1 MNWRRLIEVDLPI
14 NTISKNSRRDQ
25 NVKKG
30 HLHSLHVW
38 WATRPLAA
46 CRAVILATLLPDPAD
61 PNCPEKFKQKVKEL
75 LKPLEGNKNDLELR
89 QALLDFIAKFSAWE
103 NSINQ
108 DMVSKARELIQSV
121 YGNEK
126 PLVVDP
132 FAGIGSIP
140 FEALRVGADAFA
152 SDLNPVAC
160 LLLKT
165 ALEYLPAY
173 GERLAKAVEK
183 WGKQVRKRA
192 VSELKEYYPP
202 EPDGSI
208 PLAYLWARTIRCEG
222 PGCGAEVPLVGLLWL
237 SRKKNNLVALRYYGD
252 KREKKVRFEIFH
264 PKTESEVQPPIVK
277 GFKATCPVCGYT
289 TPYRRVR
296 EQLRAKN
303 GGTKDAKLI
312 AVITLKPD
320 GGRGFRLAEERDLKA
335 VQKAISALE
344 KMKREHKG
352 RLPLIPTEPLP
363 PDGTLGFRVQK
374 YGMKTWGDLF
384 TPRQALALC
393 TFVKIVREAYGEI
406 LKETKDEAFTRAV
419 TTCLALAVS
428 NMTPYTSGLSIGL
441 KEIMDL
447 RSVFW
452 GSALPMHSDFVEPN
466 PLRNSLLGG
475 IEYSLNLII
484 QVIKRESSNQRSLGV
499 TNLASA
505 TSIPLP
511 DQSVHYVIT
520 DPPYYDQVPYADLSD
535 FCYVWLKRMVGDLHP
550 DLFKWEITP
559 KAEEIIMDPGP
570 SSEGEQEKT
579 KEFFESMM
587 KKALME
593 CRRILRPDGVAVVLF
608 AHKKTEGWEALL
620 NALIGAGWTVTA
632 SWPIETERG
641 ARMRAKGSAVLESS
655 IFLVC
660 RPRTS
665 NEIGDWR
672 DVYAELQVKVREW
685 MQRLVKEEIMG
696 ADAIFACIGPAL
708 EIFSRYERV
717 ETVSGEE
724 ITLKKYLEY
733 LWATVA
739 REAMRTIAEQYLE
752 GADPHGFEED
762 ARLTAMWLWT
772 AKTKRADEKKSGF
785 ILEYDA
791 ARKIAQGLGVNLEA
805 LAKPGGIVEIKG
817 NEARLVSIA
826 ERRKFLLSKTEQS
839 MPKEREKQM
848 TLFGETVE
856 EIEKT
861 QAVLERGKTVL
872 DRLHQAMLLFA
883 DGNLAG
889 LKYFLVNE
897 GVGRDD
903 LFWRLANALSALY
916 PANSDE
922 KRWVDG
928 LLARKKALGL

>member
-1 MNWRRLIEVDLPI
+1 MNWKRLIEVDLPI

-46 CRAVILATLLPDPAD
+46 CRAVILATLLPGPAD
-61 PNCPEKFKQKVKEL
+61 PKCPEKFKQKVKEL
-75 LKPLEGNKNDLELR
+75 LRPLEGNKNDLEL
-89 QALLDFIAKFSAWE
+89 QEALMDFIAEFSAWE

-108 DMVSKARELIQSV
+108 EMIRKARELVQSV
-121 YGNEK
+121 YGDER

-183 WGKQVRKRA
+183 WGKWVRERA
-192 VSELKEYYPP
+192 ANELKEYYPP

-252 KREKKVRFEIFH
+252 KREKKVKFEIFH
-264 PKTESEVQPPIVK
+264 PKSESEVQSPIVK

-289 TPYRRVR
+289 TPYKRVR

-312 AVITLKPD
+312 AVITLKPN
-320 GGRGFRLAEERDLKA
+320 GERGFRLAEERDLKA

-352 RLPLIPTEPLP
+352 RFPLIPTEPLP

-393 TFVKIVREAYGEI
+393 TFVKIVREAYEEI
-406 LKETKDEAFTRAV
+406 LKETKDEAFARAV
-419 TTCLALAVS
+419 VSFISIATTNMSHYTCSTSFYALDH
-428 NMTPYTSGLSIGL
+428 MI
-441 KEIMDL
+441 
-447 RSVFW
+447 
-452 GSALPMHSDFVEPN
+452 SAFVQGNSLPMRPDFAEVN
-466 PLRNSLLGG
+466 LLVPKFVGG
-475 IEYSLNLII
+475 FEYALQQITHLL
-484 QVIKRESSNQRSLGV
+484 QRESSQGLNVGV
-499 TNLASA
+499 VRQSSA

-550 DLFKWEITP
+550 DLFKWELTP

-570 SSEGEQEKT
+570 PREGEQEKT

-672 DVYAELQVKVREW
+672 DVYAELQVRVREW

-708 EIFSRYERV
+708 EIFSRYEKV

-724 ITLKKYLEY
+724 ITLKRYLEH
-733 LWATVA
+733 LWETVA

-785 ILEYDA
+785 VLEYDA

-817 NEARLVSIA
+817 NEARLVSVA
-826 ERRKFLLSKTEQS
+826 ERRKFLLSKTRRPI
-839 MPKEREKQM
+839 PKKREKQM
-848 TLFGETVE
+848 TLFGETVK
-856 EIEKT
+856 EIEEMQT
-861 QAVLERGKTVL
+861 VLERGKTVL
-872 DRLHQAMLLFA
+872 DRVHQAMLLFA

-889 LKYFLVNE
+889 LKYFLVDE

-916 PANSDE
+916 PTNSDE

>member
-1 MNWRRLIEVDLPI
+1 MNWKRLIEVDLPI
-14 NTISKNSRRDQ
+14 NTISKNSRKDQ
-25 NVKKG
+25 DVKKG

-61 PNCPEKFKQKVKEL
+61 PNCPEEFKQKVREL
-75 LKPLEGNKNDLELR
+75 LRPLKRNKNDLELR
-89 QALLDFIAKFSAWE
+89 QALLDFIAEFSAWE
-103 NSINQ
+103 NSI
-108 DMVSKARELIQSV
+108 DREMIKKARELIQSV
-121 YGNEK
+121 YGDEK

-173 GERLAKAVEK
+173 GEKLAKAVEK
-183 WGKQVRKRA
+183 WGKWVRERA

-252 KREKKVRFEIFH
+252 KREKKVKFEIFH
-264 PKTESEVQPPIVK
+264 PKSESEVQPPIVK

-312 AVITLKPD
+312 AVITLRPD
-320 GGRGFRLAEERDLKA
+320 GKRGFRLAEERDLKV

-384 TPRQALALC
+384 TPRQALTLC

-419 TTCLALAVS
+419 VS
-428 NMTPYTSGLSIGL
+428 FISLTITNMSQYHASTSFYAWDHMLSAFVQGT
-441 KEIMDL
+441 
-447 RSVFW
+447 S
-452 GSALPMHSDFVEPN
+452 LPMRPDFAEMN
-466 PLRNSLLGG
+466 PSVPDLAGSFD
-475 IEYSLNLII
+475 YNLQNTI
-484 QVIKRESSNQRSLGV
+484 QIIKRESIINRVQATTSQS
-499 TNLASA
+499 SA

-520 DPPYYDQVPYADLSD
+520 DPPYYDQVPYANLSD
-535 FCYVWLKRMVGDLHP
+535 FCYVWLKRMIGDLHP
-550 DLFKWEITP
+550 DLFKWELTP

-570 SSEGEQEKT
+570 PSEGEQEKT

-817 NEARLVSIA
+817 NEARLVSVA
-826 ERRKFLLSKTEQS
+826 ERRKFLLSKTKQS
-839 MPKEREKQM
+839 MPKKREKQM
-848 TLFGETVE
+848 TLFGEIVKE
-856 EIEKT
+856 GT
-861 QAVLERGKTVL
+861 QTVLERGETVL

-897 GVGRDD
+897 GVGRED

>member
-1 MNWRRLIEVDLPI
+1 MNWKRLIEADLPI
-14 NTISKNSRRDQ
+14 NTVSKNSRRDQ

-61 PNCPEKFKQKVKEL
+61 PNCPEDFKQKVREL
-75 LKPLEGNKNDLELR
+75 LRPLEENKNDLEL
-89 QALLDFIAKFSAWE
+89 QEALMDFIAEFSAWE
-103 NSINQ
+103 NSVNQ
-108 DMVSKARELIQSV
+108 DMIKKARELIQSV
-121 YGNEK
+121 YDDERS
-126 PLVVDP
+126 LVVDP

-173 GERLAKAVEK
+173 GERLARVVEK
-183 WGKQVRKRA
+183 WGKWVRERA
-192 VSELKEYYPP
+192 VNELEEYYPH

-237 SRKKNNLVALRYYGD
+237 SRKKNNLAALRYYGD
-252 KREKKVRFEIFH
+252 KREKKVKFEIFH
-264 PKTESEVQPPIVK
+264 PKSESEVQSPIVK

-296 EQLRAKN
+296 EQLQQKN

-320 GGRGFRLAEERDLKA
+320 GRRDFRLAEERDLKA
-335 VQKAISALE
+335 VQKAFSALE

-352 RLPLIPTEPLP
+352 RLPLIPTEPT
-363 PDGTLGFRVQK
+363 PDSRGPGASRAFSLRK
-374 YGMKTWGDLF
+374 YNINTWGDLF

-393 TFVKIVREAYGEI
+393 TFVKIVREAYEEI
-406 LKETKDEAFTRAV
+406 LKETKDEAFARAV
-419 TTCLALAVS
+419 VS
-428 NMTPYTSGLSIGL
+428 CISLTMTNMSQYHTSTSFYAWDHMLSAFVQGT
-441 KEIMDL
+441 
-447 RSVFW
+447 S
-452 GSALPMHSDFVEPN
+452 LPMRPDFAEMN
-466 PLRNSLLGG
+466 PSVPGLAGSFD
-475 IEYSLNLII
+475 YNLQNTI
-484 QVIKRESSNQRSLGV
+484 QTIKRESIIKRVQATTSQS
-499 TNLASA
+499 SA

-550 DLFKWEITP
+550 DLFKWELTP

-570 SSEGEQEKT
+570 PKEGPEKT
-579 KEFFESMM
+579 KEFFESTM
-587 KKALME
+587 KKAFME

-672 DVYAELQVKVREW
+672 DVYAELQVRVREW
-685 MQRLVKEEIMG
+685 MQRLAKEEIMG

-708 EIFSRYERV
+708 EIFSRYEKV

-724 ITLKKYLEY
+724 ITLKKYLEH
-733 LWATVA
+733 LWETVA

-752 GADPHGFEED
+752 GAD
-762 ARLTAMWLWT
+762 RM
-772 AKTKRADEKKSGF
+772 
-785 ILEYDA
+785 
-791 ARKIAQGLGVNLEA
+791 
-805 LAKPGGIVEIKG
+805 
-817 NEARLVSIA
+817 
-826 ERRKFLLSKTEQS
+826 
-839 MPKEREKQM
+839 
-848 TLFGETVE
+848 
-856 EIEKT
+856 
-861 QAVLERGKTVL
+861 
-872 DRLHQAMLLFA
+872 
-883 DGNLAG
+883 G
-889 LKYFLVNE
+889 LKRMLVLLLCGFGLQKQKE
-897 GVGRDD
+897 QMKRKVV
-903 LFWRLANALSALY
+903 LYWSMMLQERLR
-916 PANSDE
+916 
-922 KRWVDG
+922 KVWV
-928 LLARKKALGL
+928 

>member
-1 MNWRRLIEVDLPI
+1 MNWKRLIEVDLPI

-46 CRAVILATLLPDPAD
+46 CRAVILATLLPGPAD
-61 PNCPEKFKQKVKEL
+61 PKCPEKFKQKVKEL
-75 LKPLEGNKNDLELR
+75 LRPLEGNKNDLEL
-89 QALLDFIAKFSAWE
+89 QEALMDFIAEFSAWE

-108 DMVSKARELIQSV
+108 EMIRKARELVQSV
-121 YGNEK
+121 YGDER

-183 WGKQVRKRA
+183 WGKWVRERA
-192 VSELKEYYPP
+192 ANELKEYYPP

-252 KREKKVRFEIFH
+252 KREKKVKFEIFH
-264 PKTESEVQPPIVK
+264 PKSESEVQSPIVK

-289 TPYRRVR
+289 TPYKRVR

-312 AVITLKPD
+312 AVITLKPN
-320 GGRGFRLAEERDLKA
+320 GKRGFRLAEERDLKA

-352 RLPLIPTEPLP
+352 RFPLIPTEPLP

-393 TFVKIVREAYGEI
+393 TFVKIVREAYEEI
-406 LKETKDEAFTRAV
+406 LKETKDEAFARAV

-428 NMTPYTSGLSIGL
+428 NMSQNITSQSQWLYTSGSIRSGL
-441 KEIMDL
+441 FGNAIPMRPDFAEINL
-447 RSVFW
+447 TIKGFR
-452 GSALPMHSDFVEPN
+452 DFYFFLN
-466 PLRNSLLGG
+466 RIIAILNR
-475 IEYSLNLII
+475 EYCVS
-484 QVIKRESSNQRSLGV
+484 ETGV
-499 TNLASA
+499 TRQSSA

-535 FCYVWLKRMVGDLHP
+535 FCYVWLKRMIGDLHP
-550 DLFKWEITP
+550 DLFKWELTP

-570 SSEGEQEKT
+570 PREGEQEKT

-632 SWPIETERG
+632 SWPIETEDPK
-641 ARMRAKGSAVLESS
+641 RMRAKGSAVLESS

-672 DVYAELQVKVREW
+672 DVYAELQVRVREW

-708 EIFSRYERV
+708 EIFSRYEKV

-724 ITLKKYLEY
+724 ITLKRYLEH
-733 LWATVA
+733 LWETVA

-772 AKTKRADEKKSGF
+772 AKTKRADEKKGGF
-785 ILEYDA
+785 VLEYDA
-791 ARKIAQGLGVNLEA
+791 VRKIAQGLGVNLEA

-817 NEARLVSIA
+817 NEARLVSVA
-826 ERRKFLLSKTEQS
+826 ERRKFLLSKTRRPI
-839 MPKEREKQM
+839 PKKREKQM
-848 TLFGETVE
+848 TLFGETVK
-856 EIEKT
+856 EIEEMQT
-861 QAVLERGKTVL
+861 VLERGKTVL
-872 DRLHQAMLLFA
+872 DRVHQAMLLFA

-889 LKYFLVNE
+889 LKYFLVDE

-916 PANSDE
+916 PTNSDE

>member
-89 QALLDFIAKFSAWE
+89 QALLDFIAKFSTWE

-344 KMKREHKG
+344 KMRREHKG
-352 RLPLIPTEPLP
+352 GLPLIPTEPLP

-393 TFVKIVREAYGEI
+393 TFVKIVREVYEEI

-419 TTCLALAVS
+419 TTCLALVIS
-428 NMTPYTSGLSIGL
+428 DMSHNFCSTSYYIPEFIHST
-441 KEIMDL
+441 
-447 RSVFW
+447 FQ
-452 GSALPMHSDFVEPN
+452 GSGMPMKGDFIEMN
-466 PLRNSLLGG
+466 PLSSEWRGFLYFL
-475 IEYSLNLII
+475 ERVVAPL
-484 QVIKRESSNQRSLGV
+484 KREGKYGLLNNAGIVHQS
-499 TNLASA
+499 SA
-505 TSIPLP
+505 TLIPLP
-511 DQSVHYVIT
+511 DQSVTYIIT
-520 DPPYYDQVPYADLSD
+520 DPPYYDAIPYADLSD

-550 DLFKWEITP
+550 DFFKWELTP

-570 SSEGEQEKT
+570 PREGEQEKT

-826 ERRKFLLSKTEQS
+826 ERRKFLLSKTKQS
-839 MPKEREKQM
+839 MPKKREKQM

-861 QAVLERGKTVL
+861 QTVLERGKTVL